1 MQWIIQQNKK
11 DENKS
16 KAAAVKVNKINLKKT
31 RRKNEWQKLW
41 NLLLAQE
48 QFIIKIIS
56 LKV

>member
-16 KAAAVKVNKINLKKT
+16 KAAAVKVNKKLKKKT

-48 QFIIKIIS
+48 TIYY
-56 LKV
+56 